1 MTEDY
6 VRRVLPTKWAV
17 DAAKL
22 QERNV
27 TDIISVN
34 NFNYRNVEIYASKAS
49 ITISLIAKRML
60 V

>member
-17 DAAKL
+17 DVAKL
-22 QERNV
+22 QEKNV

-34 NFNYRNVEIYASKAS
+34 IAYLEMRR
-49 ITISLIAKRML
+49 SLFPRI
-60 V
+60 

>member
-17 DAAKL
+17 DVAKL

-34 NFNYRNVEIYASKAS
+34 IIDIEMWRFMFPRFH
-49 ITISLIAKRML
+49 
-60 V
+60 

>member
-17 DAAKL
+17 DVAKL

-27 TDIISVN
+27 TDIISVLVIY
-34 NFNYRNVEIYASKAS
+34 FRNVEICVLKD
-49 ITISLIAKRML
+49 LMML
-60 V
+60 N